1 MQNILRIT
9 HLRMKWYNEKVGA
22 LNSKRTDDKLLLLMI
37 KGIPGWSPNQFLTV
51 TYVPHRLSRGF
62 ARYVLLVKLNIL
74 RNFERG
80 FQKILEHSKIS
91 TMKSLSALWIKR
103 EAYKAAWEK
112 HQAKAFQKGQRV
124 TSAVRYV
131 HFSVLLSI
139 CLSHDCSR
147 SRRLL
152 IESFSGVFG
161 LYHFSTITNTLI
173 HLNFYNTE

>member
-62 ARYVLLVKLNIL
+62 ARYVLLVKLKL
-74 RNFERG
+74 Y
-80 FQKILEHSKIS
+80 KIS

-152 IESFSGVFG
+152 IETFCGVFG

>member
-80 FQKILEHSKIS
+80 FQKILEHSYNFNYEKPFCLVNKARGIQSRLRKTSSKGIS
-91 TMKSLSALWIKR
+91 KRTKSYLGCPLCSFFCSSQHLSFTRLFKVETPVNRMFFWRFWAISLQY
-103 EAYKAAWEK
+103 YKQHINSFE
-112 HQAKAFQKGQRV
+112 
-124 TSAVRYV
+124 
-131 HFSVLLSI
+131 LL
-139 CLSHDCSR
+139 
-147 SRRLL
+147 
-152 IESFSGVFG
+152 
-161 LYHFSTITNTLI
+161 
-173 HLNFYNTE
+173 